1 MEITMMHRSL
11 PTAESPLIEEASSI
25 YLSGLEII
33 YFVGECP
40 IRLRS
45 RDITPPRSHA
55 RAVLV
60 VLAVSEVAWAGRI
73 ADVIDAWETAY
84 QSSDPFWIKAVAERI
99 KRLALIS
106 NGLMIFT
113 PPAA

>member
-1 MEITMMHRSL
+1 MMHRSL
-11 PTAESPLIEEASSI
+11 PAAGSLLSEGASSI
-25 YLSGLEII
+25 YPSGLEII

-60 VLAVSEVAWAGRI
+60 VLAVGEVAWASRI

-84 QSSDPFWIKAVAERI
+84 QSRDPFWIRAVAERI